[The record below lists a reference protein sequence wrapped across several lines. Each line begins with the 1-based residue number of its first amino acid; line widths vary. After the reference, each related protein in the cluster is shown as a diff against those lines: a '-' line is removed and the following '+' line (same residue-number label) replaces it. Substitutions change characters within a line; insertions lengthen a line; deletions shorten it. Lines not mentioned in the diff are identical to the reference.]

1 MIIRK
6 TLSTTLLLT
15 AALAI
20 VACNK
25 KGNGE
30 GKDAEKAKTV
40 EAIRVV
46 ASPVT
51 MHPFEDWG
59 NYSAD
64 LRGSDDATLAA
75 PFQGG
80 RVASVVEVGK
90 AVKAGQALCDIESAR
105 YQAMLLQAKASVDV
119 AKGEVDRQKVN
130 VEKGFVGKAV
140 MDQAQF
146 GYQQARVAM
155 LSAQRAYEDSRC
167 QAPFSGVMV
176 SRMIERFQT
185 VAPGQPTVRLAAT
198 TRLEAVVSI
207 PESEARDFHEGQVA
221 EFSQVQD
228 TARAFAG
235 KLKSIDRAVEAKNRT
250 VMARIDIPNS
260 GNVLRPGMVG
270 RTRILRKKYA
280 QVVVVPSNAVLRLQ
294 SGTMVML
301 VKEGKAVQVPVRL
314 GPASGDSVVVESGLT
329 AGDLMI
335 TVGAFQVSTG
345 TPVEYSNPEMPSTQT
360 TQAAEENT
368 KK

>member
-1 MIIRK
+1 MNF
-6 TLSTTLLLT
+6 STTKSITMGLAATLAFAATLT
-15 AALAI
+15 L
-20 VACNK
+20 VGCEK
-25 KGNGE
+25 KKTGAGE
-30 GKDAEKAKTV
+30 GGKDASSAAKAS
-40 EAIRVV
+40 IRVV
-46 ASPVT
+46 AVAVSA
-51 MHPFEDWG
+51 HAFEDWG

-75 PFQGG
+75 PMQGG

-90 AVKAGQALCDIESAR
+90 AVKVGQALCNIESDR
-105 YQAMLLQAKASVDV
+105 YLAMLMQAKSAVEV

-140 MDQAQF
+140 KDQAEF
-146 GYQQARVAM
+146 GFQQARVAM
-155 LSAQRAYEDSRC
+155 LQAERAYEDSRC

-176 SRMIERFQT
+176 SRMIERYQT

-198 TRLEAVVSI
+198 SRLEAVVSI
-207 PESEARDFHEGQVA
+207 PEAEARDFHEGQSA

-228 TARAFAG
+228 TARTFSG

-280 QVVVVPSNAVLRLQ
+280 QAVVVPSTAILRLQ
-294 SGTMVML
+294 DGTMAML
-301 VKEGKAVQVPVRL
+301 VRDGKAVQVPVNL
-314 GPASGDSVVVESGLT
+314 GPASGDSVVVETGLT
-329 AGDLMI
+329 VGDMLI

-345 TPVEYSNPEMPSTQT
+345 TPVQF
-360 TQAAEENT
+360 
-368 KK
+368 

>member
-1 MIIRK
+1 MNF
-6 TLSTTLLLT
+6 STTKSITMGLAATMAFAATLT
-15 AALAI
+15 L
-20 VACNK
+20 VGCEK
-25 KGNGE
+25 KKTGAGE
-30 GKDAEKAKTV
+30 DGKDASSAAKAS
-40 EAIRVV
+40 IRVV
-46 ASPVT
+46 AVAVSA
-51 MHPFEDWG
+51 HAFEDWG

-75 PFQGG
+75 PMQGG

-90 AVKAGQALCDIESAR
+90 AVKAGQALCNIESDR
-105 YQAMLLQAKASVDV
+105 YLAMLMQAKSAVEV
-119 AKGEVDRQKVN
+119 ANGEVDRQKVN

-140 MDQAQF
+140 KDQAEF
-146 GYQQARVAM
+146 GFQQARVAM
-155 LSAQRAYEDSRC
+155 LQAQRAYEDSRC

-176 SRMIERFQT
+176 SRMVERYQT

-198 TRLEAVVSI
+198 SRLEAVVSI
-207 PESEARDFHEGQVA
+207 PEAEARDFHEGQSA

-228 TARAFAG
+228 TARTFSG

-280 QVVVVPSNAVLRLQ
+280 QAVVVPSTAILRLQ
-294 SGTMVML
+294 DGTMAML
-301 VKEGKAVQVPVRL
+301 VRDGKAVQVPVNL
-314 GPASGDSVVVESGLT
+314 GPASGDSVVVETGLT
-329 AGDLMI
+329 VGDMLI

-345 TPVEYSNPEMPSTQT
+345 TPVQF
-360 TQAAEENT
+360 
-368 KK
+368 